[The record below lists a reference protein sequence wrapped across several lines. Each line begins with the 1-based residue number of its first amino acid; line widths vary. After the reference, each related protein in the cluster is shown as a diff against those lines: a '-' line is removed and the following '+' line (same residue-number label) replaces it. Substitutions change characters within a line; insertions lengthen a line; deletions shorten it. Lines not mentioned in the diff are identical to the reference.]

1 MICMENLFNDAINR
15 EYVVDTSILMLIERS
30 H

>member
-15 EYVVDTSILMLIERS
+15 EYIVDTSILMLIERS